1 MIPSVLLASSL
12 YGLTIQWRKKL
23 YRNLVLF
30 TSIIAQAVHPLNQ
43 GFGVLFIETKA
54 AISIV
59 SPYVFL
65 IMLAVSPLYGT
76 VYYKFRKPI
85 YELSYEYKE
94 QENNIISIRTIKT
107 IHKKEE
113 FNEDEL
119 SFI

>member
-1 MIPSVLLASSL
+1 
-12 YGLTIQWRKKL
+12 
-23 YRNLVLF
+23 
-30 TSIIAQAVHPLNQ
+30 
-43 GFGVLFIETKA
+43 
-54 AISIV
+54 
-59 SPYVFL
+59 
-65 IMLAVSPLYGT
+65 MLAVSPLYGT

-107 IHKKEE
+107 IHEKEE